1 VTDASRPV
9 ANDGSAPPSPPSDS
23 TLVARVL
30 AGDIGAYAKLVDRY
44 RDRLARYA
52 TRMLGNREDA
62 EEVLQDSF
70 VRAFRALDR
79 CQDSTRFDRWLFSI
93 LINRC
98 RTTGARITRRE
109 RVLVDEP
116 GLAALAS
123 LDSCDRQFVWRDALR
138 GALAKLET
146 AHREAFLLK
155 HVEDLSYDEMS
166 ALTGASVSA
175 LKMRVKRACEQLRSL
190 LEEAYQDA

>member
-1 VTDASRPV
+1 MIDTSDPAAS
-9 ANDGSAPPSPPSDS
+9 DGAEPPSPPSDS

-30 AGDIGAYAKLVDRY
+30 AGDIGGYARLVERY
-44 RDRLARYA
+44 RDRMARYA

-62 EEVLQDSF
+62 EEALQDSF

-79 CQDSTRFDRWLFSI
+79 CEDATRFDRWLFSI

-98 RTTGARITRRE
+98 RTTGARTSRRE

-116 GLAALAS
+116 GLVALAS
-123 LDSCDRQFVWRDALR
+123 VDPCDRQVAWRDALR
-138 GALAKLET
+138 RALATLET

-175 LKMRVKRACEQLRSL
+175 LKMRVKRACEQLRPL